1 MDRTLDM
8 LFSFLSEPDSF
19 TLLESFPL
27 NLRSPFLEE
36 TAIIQYFFFPLK
48 SISKLY
54 VFTKCGSIWSIL
66 ELLTQE
72 FFIVLYS

>member
-27 NLRSPFLEE
+27 NLRSPFWKELQLFS
-36 TAIIQYFFFPLK
+36 TLFFHVEVNDNFDK
-48 SISKLY
+48 GDMRSR
-54 VFTKCGSIWSIL
+54 G
-66 ELLTQE
+66 EA
-72 FFIVLYS
+72 